1 VALAGALVL
10 ALTLAMAGRPAGAD
24 STGGKVAGMVV
35 STLGQTE
42 SPATAMSQLAAD
54 GVNTVSLFVWWWA
67 DQPTSTSLS
76 PYGGTQSDASV
87 TTEIDAAHAAGLKVI
102 LTPIF
107 VCGGCQG
114 GWRGVMEPSSI
125 PQFFASYR
133 AFMDHYAQLAQA
145 DGVWLLFLGS
155 EMTSLEGQTAQWESV
170 ITSARQYYSGQVGY
184 EQNWDVIGQ
193 PQFLNDVDVVGVS
206 AYFPLDDSADPS
218 VSQLLADWTDSRNS
232 TYQGHNW
239 VGSLIHLADSTNKP
253 ILFGEVGYMA
263 SDYAASQPF
272 DNNYVD
278 DNPTL
283 QANLYQALLQTFS
296 GYSWWMGVS
305 WWEWSDASADAQRT
319 PKGKAAE
326 TLLHNWYVNGWRPA
340 GAVTGNGQTGS
351 TTTSTTSAPG
361 SGLLPGG
368 VVSGAATASSA
379 GGADPGASSS
389 SSSAASSTR
398 SDPTG
403 TASGGTSATGSSAAR
418 GRGSAAGANGGAG
431 SDPSSPTLQ
440 SGLPYPLPLASA
452 GAGAPAGSV
461 QAAGGLGRVV
471 LSDSGGPGPR
481 ATVDVV
487 GALAL
492 LALAGIATWVPV
504 VLIGPMAAQRRRRP
518 ALQDEFD
525 LD

>member
-1 VALAGALVL
+1 MALAGALVL
-10 ALTLAMAGRPAGAD
+10 GLTLALAGSSQPARAD
-24 STGGKVAGMVV
+24 GTGGKVAGMVV

-42 SPATAMSQLAAD
+42 SPATAMNQLAAD
-54 GVNTVSLFVWWWA
+54 GINTVSLFVWWWA
-67 DQPTSTSLS
+67 DQPSSTSLS

-87 TTEIDAAHAAGLKVI
+87 TSEIDAAHAAGLKVI

-114 GWRGVMEPSSI
+114 NWRGVMEPSSI

-145 DGVWLLFLGS
+145 DGVWLLFIGS

-170 ITSARQYYSGQVGY
+170 IASARQYYSGQVGY

-193 PQFLNDVDVVGVS
+193 PQFLNQVDVVGVS

-218 VSQLLADWTDSRNS
+218 ESQLLADWTDSRNA

-239 VGSLIHLADSTNKP
+239 VGSLIHLAASTNKP

-278 DNPTL
+278 NNPTL

-296 GYSWWMGVS
+296 GYSWWMGVA
-305 WWEWSDASADAQRT
+305 WWEWSDASADAPRT

-326 TLLHNWYVNGWRPA
+326 TLLRNWYVNGWRPA
-340 GAVTGNGQTGS
+340 GYATGNGQTGP
-351 TTTSTTSAPG
+351 TTTSTTG
-361 SGLLPGG
+361 SGLLPSGA
-368 VVSGAATASSA
+368 VSGAAGASSA
-379 GGADPGASSS
+379 GGPGAGSSP
-389 SSSAASSTR
+389 AASSAQ
-398 SDPTG
+398 SSPAG
-403 TASGGTSATGSSAAR
+403 TASAGAPAPGSST
-418 GRGSAAGANGGAG
+418 GRGAAGGAAAGGGAG
-431 SDPSSPTLQ
+431 SDPSTASPTLQ
-440 SGLPYPLPLASA
+440 PGRPYPLPLTSGRA
-452 GAGAPAGSV
+452 GGAAGSV
-461 QAAGGLGRVV
+461 QAAGGLASERVV
-471 LSDSGGPGPR
+471 LSDSGGPGPTV
-481 ATVDVV
+481 TVDMV

-492 LALAGIATWVPV
+492 LALAGIATGVPV
-504 VLIGPMAAQRRRRP
+504 VLIGPVAAERRRRP

>member
-1 VALAGALVL
+1 MALAGALVL

-145 DGVWLLFLGS
+145 NDVWLLFVGS

-170 ITSARQYYSGQVGY
+170 ISSARQYYSGQVGY

-218 VSQLLADWTDSRNS
+218 ESQLLADWTDSRNA
-232 TYQGHNW
+232 TYKGHNW
-239 VGSLIHLADSTNKP
+239 VDSLIHLANSTNKP

-272 DNNYVD
+272 DNNYVN

-296 GYSWWMGVS
+296 GYSWWMGVA
-305 WWEWSDASADAQRT
+305 WWEWSDATGDAART
-319 PKGKAAE
+319 PRGKAAE
-326 TLLHNWYVNGWRPA
+326 TLLRNWYVNGWRPA
-340 GAVTGNGQTGS
+340 GVGTGGTPAA
-351 TTTSTTSAPG
+351 TTTTMAAPG
-361 SGLLPGG
+361 SAVLSGPG
-368 VVSGAATASSA
+368 
-379 GGADPGASSS
+379 PGA
-389 SSSAASSTR
+389 
-398 SDPTG
+398 
-403 TASGGTSATGSSAAR
+403 
-418 GRGSAAGANGGAG
+418 SAAGAAADPPSSSSGAG
-431 SDPSSPTLQ
+431 SSGAGTTGSGGTGASGSSASGPSGRQAAGATATSGPTGAISDPTTSPTLQ
-440 SGLPYPLPLASA
+440 SGQPYPLPLSS
-452 GAGAPAGSV
+452 GGVGNGAGSV
-461 QAAGGLGRVV
+461 QAAGALASGRVV
-471 LSDSGGPGPR
+471 LSGAGGPGSR
-481 ATVDVV
+481 VTVDVV

-492 LALAGIATWVPV
+492 MALAGISTSLPV
-504 VLIGPMAAQRRRRP
+504 ILIGPVAAERRRRP
-518 ALQDEFD
+518 RFQDEFD

>member
-1 VALAGALVL
+1 MALAAALVLGLTLALAGSS
-10 ALTLAMAGRPAGAD
+10 RPARAD
-24 STGGKVAGMVV
+24 GTGGKVAGMVV

-42 SPATAMSQLAAD
+42 SPATAMNQLAAD

-67 DQPTSTSLS
+67 DQPSSTSLS
-76 PYGGTQSDASV
+76 PYDGTQSDASI
-87 TTEIDAAHAAGLKVI
+87 TSEIDAAHAAGLKVI

-114 GWRGVMEPSSI
+114 SWRGVMEPSSI

-145 DGVWLLFLGS
+145 DGVWLLFIGS
-155 EMTSLEGQTAQWESV
+155 EMTSLQGQTAQWESV
-170 ITSARQYYSGQVGY
+170 ITGTRQYYSGQVGY

-206 AYFPLDDSADPS
+206 AYFPLDDSAAPS
-218 VSQLLADWTDSRNS
+218 ESQLLTDWTDSRNA
-232 TYQGHNW
+232 TYRGHNW

-319 PKGKAAE
+319 PKAKAAE
-326 TLLHNWYVNGWRPA
+326 TLLRNWYVNGWRPA
-340 GAVTGNGQTGS
+340 GDVTGSAQTGS
-351 TTTSTTSAPG
+351 ATTSTTSAPG
-361 SGLLPGG
+361 SGTLPR
-368 VVSGAATASSA
+368 GAVPGA
-379 GGADPGASSS
+379 GGASSTGGAPG
-389 SSSAASSTR
+389 AASSPAGSSVR
-398 SDPTG
+398 SDPVG
-403 TASGGTSATGSSAAR
+403 AGSAGTSATGS
-418 GRGSAAGANGGAG
+418 GRGSAGAGTAGTSGGARPE
-431 SDPSSPTLQ
+431 PSTTAPPLQ
-440 SGLPYPLPLASA
+440 SGPPYPPLSSV
-452 GAGAPAGSV
+452 GAGSV
-461 QAAGGLGRVV
+461 QAAGGLGSGRVL
-471 LSDSGGPGPR
+471 LSDNGGSGPR
-481 ATVDVV
+481 VTVDVV

-492 LALAGIATWVPV
+492 LALAGIATCVPV
-504 VLIGPMAAQRRRRP
+504 ILIGPLAAERRRRP
-518 ALQDEFD
+518 AIHDEFD